1 MKQRIAIIT
10 VFAVLILSAC
20 KTTHTIT
27 KSIPPAAITTNRMSQ
42 VIEQVQKIQPQ
53 FKTANISKMSLAL
66 EMGERKINVSA
77 TCKIRKDSAVFV
89 SIQPFLGIELFKAE
103 LTVDSMRVYDKM
115 NHRYYVVDYDY
126 FNKRFGV
133 NVDFYSLQSLLT
145 AQFFCIG
152 KKEIQVDNCKFE
164 ALTAGQNKIE
174 YENNN
179 MLQSSVV
186 SPLYI
191 IQQVILKAKDS
202 NYQLETD
209 YANFTVVNGV
219 NFPQSISLLA
229 SNQKTKAA
237 CEFSILRVEFNTDLK
252 FSPINPDRFTR
263 GDIDQLL
270 KK

>member
-1 MKQRIAIIT
+1 
-10 VFAVLILSAC
+10 
-20 KTTHTIT
+20 
-27 KSIPPAAITTNRMSQ
+27 
-42 VIEQVQKIQPQ
+42 
-53 FKTANISKMSLAL
+53 
-66 EMGERKINVSA
+66 
-77 TCKIRKDSAVFV
+77 
-89 SIQPFLGIELFKAE
+89 
-103 LTVDSMRVYDKM
+103 
-115 NHRYYVVDYDY
+115 
-126 FNKRFGV
+126 
-133 NVDFYSLQSLLT
+133 
-145 AQFFCIG
+145 
-152 KKEIQVDNCKFE
+152 
-164 ALTAGQNKIE
+164 
-174 YENNN
+174 
-179 MLQSSVV
+179 VV